1 MEKTKMLSRIVY
13 YVYLQLIVDTL
24 SFFLVGALV
33 PSYDNLMD
41 SVRTPESAVPH
52 GRHKRAPFHH
62 YCPLQRLYSEYNKC
76 VI

>member
-33 PSYDNLMD
+33 PSYDRQPDGLSENTRIC
-41 SVRTPESAVPH
+41 SSPRTPQEGTIP
-52 GRHKRAPFHH
+52 
-62 YCPLQRLYSEYNKC
+62 PLLSPAE
-76 VI
+76 VIL